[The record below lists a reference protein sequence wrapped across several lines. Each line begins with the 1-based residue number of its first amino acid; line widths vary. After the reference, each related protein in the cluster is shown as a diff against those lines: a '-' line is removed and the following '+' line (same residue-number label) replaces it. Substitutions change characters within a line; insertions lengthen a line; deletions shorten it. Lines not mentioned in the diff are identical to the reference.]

1 MAGPRDAHQPA
12 AAGAPPELLESIRR
26 LQDRLAGRLLI
37 LAHHYVQD
45 EIVALA
51 DVVGDSLKLAQAAAS
66 RRDAEWIVLCG
77 VRFMAESA
85 DILTA
90 PEQAVFMP
98 DAAAGCSMA
107 DMADPAAVARCW
119 DELAA
124 LPGRTLPVTY
134 INSAAE
140 IKAFVGRHGG
150 CVCTSSNA
158 PHVMRWAF
166 GQADRILF
174 LPDQHLGRNTAHA
187 QGIPPGEVALWS
199 ADGRGNGHDP
209 ARLAAARIVL
219 WPGHCCVHQMFKRS
233 HVTHFRRRAPE
244 ARIVVHP
251 ECAFEVVQAADLAGS
266 TEFIIRTVREA
277 PPGSHWVVG
286 TELTLVDRL
295 AARHADRRVEPLTR
309 FGAHCG
315 SMRRN
320 RLPALRAVLEGL
332 AAGAPPEPVVVPAA
346 VAAPARLALERML
359 AVTA

>member
-1 MAGPRDAHQPA
+1 MAGPRDAHHPA
-12 AAGAPPELLESIRR
+12 AAGVPPELLESIRR
-26 LQDRLAGRLLI
+26 LRDRLAGRLLI

-45 EIVALA
+45 EIVDLA

-90 PEQAVFMP
+90 PAQAVFMP
-98 DAAAGCSMA
+98 DATAGCSMA
-107 DMADPAAVARCW
+107 NMADPAAVARCW

-134 INSAAE
+134 INSAAA
-140 IKAFVGRHGG
+140 IKAFVGRRGG
-150 CVCTSSNA
+150 SVCTSSNA
-158 PHVMRWAF
+158 AHVLRWAF
-166 GQADRILF
+166 GQADRVLF

-187 QGIPPGEVALWS
+187 LGVPPDEVALWS
-199 ADGRGNGHDP
+199 AGGGGS
-209 ARLAAARIVL
+209 ARLAGARIVL
-219 WPGHCCVHQMFKRS
+219 WPGHCCVHQMFKRT
-233 HVTHFRRRAPE
+233 HVTHFRRRAP
-244 ARIVVHP
+244 AAHIVVHP
-251 ECAFEVVQAADLAGS
+251 ECAFEVVRAADSAGS
-266 TEFIIRTVREA
+266 TEFIIRAVREA

-286 TELTLVDRL
+286 TELNLVDRL

-309 FGAHCG
+309 FGAYCG

-332 AAGAPPEPVVVPAA
+332 AAGSPPEPVVVPPAIA
-346 VAAPARLALERML
+346 TPAREALARML
-359 AVTA
+359 AVTV